1 VKRTMELLCL
11 QNAHGENDEKGTA
24 RLSFLLAEPPR

>member
-1 VKRTMELLCL
+1 MKWAGELLCS
-11 QNAHGENDEKGTA
+11 QNAHGENDGKGAA